1 MTDDVSDVLEV
12 ELLMKLAGAAMPVS
26 PLFETL
32 DDLRRAPAILRELFT
47 LPGRRAPE
55 HQPVM
60 LGYSDSNKDCGYLTA
75 NWALYEAQAT
85 IARVCHEHGVKVTL
99 FHGRGGSIARGGG
112 PAAKAILAQPAGL
125 RDGGIRVTEQGE
137 VLSTRYHDPDLA
149 HRILEQMAYGVLL
162 GTRAA
167 EQETTLPAE
176 WREAMAAM
184 SEAGFAAYKALVHD
198 DPEFL
203 QFWRQATPI
212 DEIANLNLGSRPSYR
227 RATQSVADLRAIPW
241 VFSWMQSRFNFPGW
255 FGLGSALEAV
265 LQRRTGRR
273 LLRTMHREWTF
284 FQTLIDNAQLT
295 LRKADMGIA
304 EIYAGLVEDD
314 RMRRRILDLLAAE
327 FARTE
332 KAILVVTGQRQLLA
346 REAVLRRSVQLRNP
360 YIDPLNY
367 LQVDMLRRL
376 RSGKLSEAEEA
387 EARRVV
393 ELTINGISGG
403 LKNTG

>member
-1 MTDDVSDVLEV
+1 
-12 ELLMKLAGAAMPVS
+12 
-26 PLFETL
+26 
-32 DDLRRAPAILRELFT
+32 
-47 LPGRRAPE
+47 
-55 HQPVM
+55 VM

-75 NWALYEAQAT
+75 NWARYEAQDMVAG
-85 IARVCHEHGVKVTL
+85 VCRRHGVALTL

-149 HRILEQMAYGVLL
+149 HRILEQMAYGVML
-162 GTRAA
+162 GTHAA
-167 EQETTLPAE
+167 SREVTVPDA

-184 SEAGFAAYKALVHD
+184 SAAGFAAYRALVHD

-212 DEIANLNLGSRPSYR
+212 DEIANLNYGSRPSYR
-227 RATQSVADLRAIPW
+227 RATHSVADLRAIPW

-255 FGLGSALEAV
+255 FGLGTALQAV
-265 LQRRTGRR
+265 LRRGPAGRR
-273 LLRTMHREWTF
+273 LLRTMHAEWPF
-284 FQTLIDNAQLT
+284 FQSLIDNAQLT

-304 EIYAGLVEDD
+304 ELYAGLVEDE
-314 RMRRRILDLLAAE
+314 RLRRRILGILSAE

-332 KAILVVTGQRQLLA
+332 KAILAVTGQRRLLS
-346 REAVLRRSVQLRNP
+346 REAVLRQSVELRNP
-360 YIDPLNY
+360 YIDPLNFI
-367 LQVDMLRRL
+367 QVEMLRRL
-376 RSGKLSEAEEA
+376 RGGKLGDEAAA